1 MVSEGFQCGG
11 RASEVRKGGDGNQD
25 TVGKAPWA
33 TTEKPKTAK
42 SKEMQCIP
50 DEHLFNIGLPS
61 VINKQMA
68 RAGAVVG
75 IPITADKLGFLR
87 IRQTFSWVDGLPR

>member
-33 TTEKPKTAK
+33 GYNRKAEDG
-42 SKEMQCIP
+42 EI
-50 DEHLFNIGLPS
+50 ERN
-61 VINKQMA
+61 
-68 RAGAVVG
+68 AVDSRRTLV
-75 IPITADKLGFLR
+75 
-87 IRQTFSWVDGLPR
+87 